1 MTERL
6 VARTAIMRPIG
17 VTRPPWNPYLGECC
31 GVLWTRSQGSCIYV
45 YACDRERCR
54 GENMH
59 LHALRVP
66 ALGWDTGHACHHIE
80 KKRDASVSVYV
91 YGEDS
96 NRASDRWLR
105 PTIARCGY
113 VRSRWGAFALD
124 QLLTGS
130 FTGRLCKLEPYALYP
145 VNRGSA
151 RGCVR
156 YQWAWD
162 SDVIKE
168 KMNKCRN
175 RYLSRYETIY
185 INPIAI

>member
-31 GVLWTRSQGSCIYV
+31 GVLWMRSQASCIYV

-59 LHALRVP
+59 LHALRIP

-80 KKRDASVSVYV
+80 KERGASVSVYV

-105 PTIARCGY
+105 RRTSLRLRSLTVGCLCAWPAAYRIVYRATSQTGTVRPVSSKSRKRARY
-113 VRSRWGAFALD
+113 RWA
-124 QLLTGS
+124 
-130 FTGRLCKLEPYALYP
+130 
-145 VNRGSA
+145 
-151 RGCVR
+151 
-156 YQWAWD
+156 
-162 SDVIKE
+162 
-168 KMNKCRN
+168 
-175 RYLSRYETIY
+175 
-185 INPIAI
+185 